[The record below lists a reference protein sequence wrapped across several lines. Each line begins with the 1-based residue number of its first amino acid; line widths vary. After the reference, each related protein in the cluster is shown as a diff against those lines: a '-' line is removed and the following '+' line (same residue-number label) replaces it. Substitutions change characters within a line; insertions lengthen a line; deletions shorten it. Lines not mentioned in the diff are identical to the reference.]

1 MNPSVTLLRTPGRA
15 PRVLTVDV
23 EEWFHVCGDD
33 YYSDPRRW
41 SRFVPRVERTLGW
54 LLDALERGG
63 HRATFFAL
71 GWIAERYPHLLREV
85 VRRGH
90 EVGLHGNLHR
100 RADELT
106 PEEFRSDVREARR
119 RVERACGVETATY
132 RAAEWSIRSADAPA
146 LAVLAEEGF
155 RADASMTAMPPL
167 GRAENPLGPHR
178 IEFPQ
183 GTVVEAPPLTGPGFG
198 RRIPAGG
205 SWAFRFLSPA
215 RLRRC
220 EEEYR
225 RRGHPAVF
233 TFHPWEF
240 DADHPPME
248 GLAPLVRLTHFAGRR
263 RLPER
268 FLAWLSEERAVALGD
283 ALASLEAA

>member
-1 MNPSVTLLRTPGRA
+1 MPPVITALRTPGRA
-15 PRVLTVDV
+15 PRVLTIDV

-41 SRFVPRVERTLGW
+41 ARFAPRLEGTLAW
-54 LLDALERGG
+54 ILDALDRGG

-71 GWIAERYPHLLREV
+71 GWIAERYPDLLREV

-90 EVGLHGNLHR
+90 EVGLHGDLHR

-106 PEEFRSDVREARR
+106 AEEFRADLARARESVA
-119 RVERACGVETATY
+119 RACGVAATIY

-146 LAVLAEEGF
+146 LAVLASEGF
-155 RADASMTAMPPL
+155 AADASMTAMPPL
-167 GRAENPLGPHR
+167 GLAGNPLGPHR
-178 IEFPQ
+178 IELPE
-183 GTVVEAPPLTGPGFG
+183 GAVVEAPPLTGPGFG

-205 SWAFRFLSPA
+205 SWAFRVLPA
-215 RLRRC
+215 RRVRDC

-225 RRGHPAVF
+225 RRGHPAIF

-240 DADHPPME
+240 DPEHPPME

-263 RLPER
+263 RLPSR
-268 FLAWLSEERAVALGD
+268 FREWLAEERAVALGD
-283 ALASLEAA
+283 ALARLEAA